1 MLAAVERDRD
11 RLDSFLLTDAE
22 FTVIICE
29 FPCLPPLLSLSAVWR
44 KDGTVR
50 PLGTGFDMATSHK
63 FDIILLWLNAQEK
76 FRGSWNFYEIST
88 KQIDCCNF
96 GKLT

>member
-1 MLAAVERDRD
+1 MERDQD
-11 RLDSFLLTDAE
+11 RLDSFLLTDGD

-63 FDIILLWLNAQEK
+63 FDIIFTLIECT
-76 FRGSWNFYEIST
+76 REISG
-88 KQIDCCNF
+88 IV
-96 GKLT
+96 KLL